1 MNWSGQRLNLKKSVS
16 LQHSNEMQPICT
28 KQKNILSPK
37 RQSKNKFQ
45 ELQNHQHQE
54 HQNAREGFLQ
64 RELELKTQLQEERK
78 ETCVAM
84 KALKATTEG
93 REILQIQLQ
102 EQTPPT
108 VSRKEDGR
116 YTYAIRICAAQLVGE
131 LEAAAV

>member
-1 MNWSGQRLNLKKSVS
+1 
-16 LQHSNEMQPICT
+16 
-28 KQKNILSPK
+28 
-37 RQSKNKFQ
+37 
-45 ELQNHQHQE
+45 
-54 HQNAREGFLQ
+54 
-64 RELELKTQLQEERK
+64 
-78 ETCVAM
+78 M

-131 LEAAAV
+131 LEAAAVWVPAVIQFVAKHVFSTEIDLKDLPKKTSVFGFFFSAGANW